1 MRRGLLQL
9 GWSFGGGF
17 GLVVMTVMMRIQ
29 SGRMDSSRIKNM
41 HELLIKYH
49 GFPY

>member
-1 MRRGLLQL
+1 MRRGMLQL
-9 GWSFGGGF
+9 VLSFGGS
-17 GLVVMTVMMRIQ
+17 GLVVMMMMMTIQ